1 MIEVVCAIVKTQFYI
16 CNKEV
21 AVGRVTLQNLGSIV
35 RDRRGTRGLREV
47 AREIGTSP
55 ATLSRIEA
63 GRLPDLTTFGRLCRW
78 LEIDPSELLGIP
90 KPETTPRSEL
100 VVAVA
105 HLRAKRE
112 ISQDTAR
119 SLANVIIRAQHL
131 LADLPEDAD
140 GAGI

>member
-1 MIEVVCAIVKTQFYI
+1 M
-16 CNKEV
+16 
-21 AVGRVTLQNLGSIV
+21 GRITLQNLGSIV
-35 RDRRGTRGLREV
+35 RERRGVRGLREV

-63 GRLPDLTTFGRLCRW
+63 GKLPDLTTFGKLCRW
-78 LEIDPSELLGIP
+78 LEIEPSELLGIP
-90 KPETTPRSEL
+90 KPKATRGSEP

-112 ISQDTAR
+112 IGPETAR
-119 SLANVIIRAQHL
+119 ALANVIIHAQHM

-140 GAGI
+140 GAGV